1 MSNLS
6 SCVRTT
12 IAVPA
17 SGSTRAM
24 VSSGHATTISP
35 ALGSRSGVAKRARA
49 SATIVDQPRSPAAR
63 QSASAV
69 STAP

>member
-1 MSNLS
+1 
-6 SCVRTT
+6 
-12 IAVPA
+12 
-17 SGSTRAM
+17 M